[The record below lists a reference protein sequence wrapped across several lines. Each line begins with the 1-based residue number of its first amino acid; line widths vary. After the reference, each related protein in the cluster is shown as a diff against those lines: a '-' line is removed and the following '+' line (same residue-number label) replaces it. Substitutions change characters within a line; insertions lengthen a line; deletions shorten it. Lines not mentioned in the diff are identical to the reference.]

1 MPDQR
6 PAKSPTPVLFVL
18 LLAGVSFA
26 LSQTLVVPALP
37 AISREFGASATATSW
52 VLTGFLLSASVATP
66 IVGKLGDL
74 LGKGRVGAS
83 QVESFFLLWR
93 GQSFPRQS
101 GAFDPSPLT
110 QPSLTFARATGCS
123 I

>member
-1 MPDQR
+1 MAAER

-37 AISREFGASATATSW
+37 AISREFDASATAVSW

-74 LGKGRVGAS
+74 LGKGRVLTVVLLLFALGGVVCALAS
-83 QVESFFLLWR
+83 SKR
-93 GQSFPRQS
+93 S
-101 GAFDPSPLT
+101 G
-110 QPSLTFARATGCS
+110 R
-123 I
+123 